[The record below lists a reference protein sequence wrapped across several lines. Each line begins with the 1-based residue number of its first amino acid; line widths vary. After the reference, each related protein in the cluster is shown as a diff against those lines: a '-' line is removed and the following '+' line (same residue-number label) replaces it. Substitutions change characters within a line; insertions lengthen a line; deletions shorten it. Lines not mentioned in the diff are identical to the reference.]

1 MKENNEL
8 ERNDIAIDN
17 DMEVDC
23 DIGQQ
28 ITCYIET
35 WFDVDAKFGTHTADD
50 DGTWLNMYGKYNPYE
65 DTLLIECE
73 VCHDDMESE
82 YFDYTPTPS
91 EAQLIKEMIAEKIR
105 QQYGQTPKEFC
116 ESVTSQD
123 SEEVYVY
130 ENHARCSEREL
141 AERWK
146 QIRAYM
152 NAQGYDFSGSTTI
165 SLPMS
170 MAGEHFR
177 DMIDYCE
184 SRGITKIL
192 VTNSRDIANDENGLR
207 RVLNR
212 LCDRG
217 FTVEVVSDGIA
228 YAPQEQTKF
237 EPVEAGE
244 EMQLGGQV

>member
-1 MKENNEL
+1 MSKNKEL

-35 WFDVDAKFGTHTADD
+35 WFDVDAKFGTHIADD

-73 VCHDDMESE
+73 VCHDDKESE
-82 YFDYTPTPS
+82 YFEYTPTSS

-105 QQYGQTPKEFC
+105 QLHKQTPKEFY
-116 ESVTSQD
+116 ESVTDQTG
-123 SEEVYVY
+123 EEVFVY
-130 ENHARCSEREL
+130 ENHARCSEL
-141 AERWK
+141 QLVERWK
-146 QIRAYM
+146 KLRAYI
-152 NAQGYDFSGSTTI
+152 NRQGYDISGSTTI
-165 SLPMS
+165 SLPMNKAS
-170 MAGEHFR
+170 EQFR

-184 SRGITKIL
+184 SRGISKIL
-192 VTNSRDIANDENGLR
+192 VMNNRDIANDENGLR
-207 RVLNR
+207 RVLNI

-217 FTVEVVSDGIA
+217 FTVEVINDGIA
-228 YAPQEQTKF
+228 YVPQEQMQTSL
-237 EPVEAGE
+237 EDTGE
-244 EMQLGGQV
+244 GMQLGGQT

>member
-1 MKENNEL
+1 MKENKEL

-73 VCHDDMESE
+73 VSHDDKASE
-82 YFDYTPTPS
+82 HFDYTPTPS

-105 QQYGQTPKEFC
+105 QLYGQTPKEFC
-116 ESVTSQD
+116 ESATRQD

-130 ENHARCSEREL
+130 ENHARCTEKQL
-141 AERWK
+141 AERW
-146 QIRAYM
+146 RALHAYTDEH
-152 NAQGYDFSGSTTI
+152 GYDIGGSTTI

-170 MAGEHFR
+170 KAGEHFR

-184 SRGITKIL
+184 SRGITNIL
-192 VTNSRDIANDENGLR
+192 VWNNRDIADDENGIR
-207 RVLNR
+207 RVLNT
-212 LCDRG
+212 LCDKG
-217 FTVEVVSDGIA
+217 FTVVAVDEGIA
-228 YAPQEQTKF
+228 YAPQDQTPP
-237 EPVEAGE
+237 EEETGE
-244 EMQLGGQV
+244 GITMGGM